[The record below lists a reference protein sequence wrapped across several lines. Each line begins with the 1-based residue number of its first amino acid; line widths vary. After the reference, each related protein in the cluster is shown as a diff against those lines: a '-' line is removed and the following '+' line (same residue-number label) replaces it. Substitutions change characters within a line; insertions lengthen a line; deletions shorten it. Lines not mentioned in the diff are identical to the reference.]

1 MHSVGM
7 HGYNGRTKMIITWNG
22 IALERE
28 EIKGIG
34 VTGSKVIL
42 PFDSMDR
49 VLGKAERIMK
59 ELFGDIM
66 AELD

>member
-1 MHSVGM
+1 MDSG
-7 HGYNGRTKMIITWNG
+7 GNKMIITGNG

-28 EIKGIG
+28 EINGIS

-49 VLGKAERIMK
+49 VLPKAERIME
-59 ELFGDIM
+59 ELFGNILV
-66 AELD
+66 ELD